1 MMSGPLTER
10 LRVAT
15 GLLAGLPPVLAEKGL
30 DFAQIARAAGL
41 DPVAAV
47 SEDAF
52 VGLAEFAR
60 LLELAAVATDDD
72 CFGLRLADRVSGELS
87 GALTY
92 AMRNAP
98 TLRDALL
105 TLIRYIRT
113 RIDVTGFQLTV
124 EDNQATVEWTFSPLI
139 VHRAQLCDFSAVLL
153 VRYVGWIVGPNW
165 RPTSATIER
174 PPPRSQDAHRRLFG
188 RRIAFVQQGN
198 SIAFPADLLSLPI
211 EGADPVVHKIARQL
225 LDRQLA
231 ERGEATDLITCARE
245 EIVWSLPSEEG
256 IQIDRLARRL
266 GVSTRTLQRK
276 LADAGTSFQELV
288 DDTRR
293 MLARR
298 YLEDRNLRLS
308 EIAYR
313 LGFSAPSAFTRASY
327 RWFGKNPAEVRRKL
341 TTDRRDDD

>member
-1 MMSGPLTER
+1 MSGPLTER

-30 DFAQIARAAGL
+30 DFTQIARTAGI
-41 DPVAAV
+41 DPVTAV

-60 LLELAAVATDDD
+60 LLEIAAVATDDD
-72 CFGLRLADRVSGELS
+72 CFGLRLADRISGELT
-87 GALTY
+87 GTLTY

-124 EDNQATVEWTFSPLI
+124 EDNQATVEWSFSPLI
-139 VHRAQLCDFSAVLL
+139 VHRAQLCDFTAVLL

-165 RPTSATIER
+165 RPAAATIER
-174 PPPRSQDAHRRLFG
+174 PPPRSQETHRRLFG
-188 RRIAFVQQGN
+188 RRIAFAQQGN
-198 SIAFPADLLSLPI
+198 SISFPAVLLSLPI
-211 EGADPVVHKIARQL
+211 EGADPMVHKIARQL
-225 LDRQLA
+225 LDRLLA
-231 ERGEATDLITCARE
+231 ERGTANDLITSARE
-245 EIVWSLPSEEG
+245 EIIWSLPSEDG
-256 IQIDRLARRL
+256 IQVDRLARRL

-276 LADAGTSFQELV
+276 LAEAGTSFQDLV
-288 DDTRR
+288 DDTRK

-298 YLEDRNLRLS
+298 YIEDRSLTLS
-308 EIAYR
+308 EIAYK

-327 RWFGKNPAEVRRKL
+327 RWFGENPGEVRRKL
-341 TTDRRDDD
+341 SHARPRDD